1 MATFNSFA
9 ALERQIMKDMR
20 SATNRAKN
28 RIEIEL
34 FMNVNGYYNG
44 STPQR
49 YQRTGTLLTSPD
61 STPVQ
66 GSGKHLEFSVY
77 MDEGIS
83 YSTGTFSG
91 AQGIDAPGRGGAGGT
106 AACPLPLPLFHW
118 PCSTTCLTTR
128 AETGAWRW
136 TALGIALPTAVGMS
150 LCALTAAAGRLLGF

>member
-1 MATFNSFA
+1 MIAMATFNSFA

-20 SATNRAKN
+20 SAANRAKD
-28 RIEIEL
+28 RIEMEL
-34 FMNVNGYYNG
+34 FMNVNDYYDG

-77 MDEGIS
+77 MNDGIS

-91 AQGIDAPGRGGAGGT
+91 GQVIDATERGGAGTIGNHGYFQRT
-106 AACPLPLPLFHW
+106 EEAAQKILDSEFNN
-118 PCSTTCLTTR
+118 
-128 AETGAWRW
+128 
-136 TALGIALPTAVGMS
+136 I
-150 LCALTAAAGRLLGF
+150 

>member
-9 ALERQIMKDMR
+9 ALERQIMKDMQTAAQR
-20 SATNRAKN
+20 SKDK
-28 RIEIEL
+28 IEMEL
-34 FMNVNGYYNG
+34 IMNVNGYYGG

-91 AQGIDAPGRGGAGGT
+91 AQVIDATERGGAGTMVIMDIFKEQKKLLNRSWTVNLTIYKGVNYVGT
-106 AACPLPLPLFHW
+106 
-118 PCSTTCLTTR
+118 
-128 AETGAWRW
+128 
-136 TALGIALPTAVGMS
+136 
-150 LCALTAAAGRLLGF
+150 

>member
-9 ALERQIMKDMR
+9 ALERQIMKDMQSAARR
-20 SATNRAKN
+20 SKDK
-28 RIEIEL
+28 IEMEL
-34 FMNVNGYYNG
+34 FMNVNDYYDG

-77 MDEGIS
+77 MNDGIS

-91 AQGIDAPGRGGAGGT
+91 AQVIDATERGGAGTIGNHGYFQRT
-106 AACPLPLPLFHW
+106 EEAAQKILDSEFNN
-118 PCSTTCLTTR
+118 
-128 AETGAWRW
+128 
-136 TALGIALPTAVGMS
+136 I
-150 LCALTAAAGRLLGF
+150 

>member
-9 ALERQIMKDMR
+9 ALERQIVKDMQN
-20 SATNRAKN
+20 AANRAKD
-28 RIEIEL
+28 RIEMEL
-34 FMNVNGYYNG
+34 FMNVNDYYDG

-83 YSTGTFSG
+83 YNTGTFSG
-91 AQGIDAPGRGGAGGT
+91 AQVIDATERGGAGTIGNHGYFQRT
-106 AACPLPLPLFHW
+106 
-118 PCSTTCLTTR
+118 
-128 AETGAWRW
+128 EE
-136 TALGIALPTAVGMS
+136 AVQS
-150 LCALTAAAGRLLGF
+150 ILDSEFSKL

>member
-9 ALERQIMKDMR
+9 AFERQIMKDMQTAARR
-20 SATNRAKN
+20 SKDK
-28 RIEIEL
+28 IEMEL
-34 FMNVNGYYNG
+34 FMNVNDYYDD

-77 MDEGIS
+77 MNDGIS

-91 AQGIDAPGRGGAGGT
+91 AQVIDATERGGAGTIGNHGYFQRT
-106 AACPLPLPLFHW
+106 EEAAQKILDSEFNN
-118 PCSTTCLTTR
+118 
-128 AETGAWRW
+128 
-136 TALGIALPTAVGMS
+136 I
-150 LCALTAAAGRLLGF
+150 

>member
-9 ALERQIMKDMR
+9 ALERQITKDMQ
-20 SATNRAKN
+20 SAANRARDK
-28 RIEIEL
+28 IEMEL
-34 FMNVNGYYNG
+34 FMNVNGYYDG

-77 MDEGIS
+77 MNDGIS

-91 AQGIDAPGRGGAGGT
+91 AQVIDATERGGAGTIGNHGYFQRT
-106 AACPLPLPLFHW
+106 EESVQSILDSEFNN
-118 PCSTTCLTTR
+118 
-128 AETGAWRW
+128 
-136 TALGIALPTAVGMS
+136 I
-150 LCALTAAAGRLLGF
+150 

>member
-1 MATFNSFA
+1 MSVGSGGDTMATFNSFA

-20 SATNRAKN
+20 TAAQRAKDK
-28 RIEIEL
+28 IEMEL
-34 FMNVNGYYNG
+34 IMNVNGYYDG

-91 AQGIDAPGRGGAGGT
+91 AQVIDATERGGAGTIGNHGYFQRT
-106 AACPLPLPLFHW
+106 EEAAQQILDSEFNN
-118 PCSTTCLTTR
+118 
-128 AETGAWRW
+128 
-136 TALGIALPTAVGMS
+136 I
-150 LCALTAAAGRLLGF
+150 

>member
-9 ALERQIMKDMR
+9 ALERQIMKDMQ
-20 SATNRAKN
+20 SAATRAKDK
-28 RIEIEL
+28 IELEL
-34 FMNVNGYYNG
+34 FMNVNGYYDG

-77 MDEGIS
+77 MDDGIS

-91 AQGIDAPGRGGAGGT
+91 AQVIDATERGGAGTIGNHGYFQRT
-106 AACPLPLPLFHW
+106 EEAAQKILDSEFNN
-118 PCSTTCLTTR
+118 
-128 AETGAWRW
+128 
-136 TALGIALPTAVGMS
+136 I
-150 LCALTAAAGRLLGF
+150 

>member
-9 ALERQIMKDMR
+9 ALERQIMKDMQ
-20 SATNRAKN
+20 SAVTRAKDK
-28 RIEIEL
+28 IELEL
-34 FMNVNGYYNG
+34 FMNVNGYYDG

-77 MDEGIS
+77 MDDGIS

-91 AQGIDAPGRGGAGGT
+91 AQVIDATERGGAGTIGNHGYFQRT
-106 AACPLPLPLFHW
+106 
-118 PCSTTCLTTR
+118 
-128 AETGAWRW
+128 EE
-136 TALGIALPTAVGMS
+136 AVQS
-150 LCALTAAAGRLLGF
+150 ILDSEFAKL

>member
-9 ALERQIMKDMR
+9 ALERQIMKDMQN
-20 SATNRAKN
+20 AANRAKD
-28 RIEIEL
+28 RIETEL
-34 FMNVNGYYNG
+34 FMNVNGYYDG

-77 MDEGIS
+77 MNDGIS

-91 AQGIDAPGRGGAGGT
+91 AQVIDATERGGAGTIGNHGYFQRT
-106 AACPLPLPLFHW
+106 EEAAQKILDSEFNN
-118 PCSTTCLTTR
+118 
-128 AETGAWRW
+128 
-136 TALGIALPTAVGMS
+136 I
-150 LCALTAAAGRLLGF
+150 

>member
-1 MATFNSFA
+1 MIAMATFNSFA
-9 ALERQIMKDMR
+9 ALERQIMKDMQTAAQR
-20 SATNRAKN
+20 SKDK
-28 RIEIEL
+28 IEMEL
-34 FMNVNGYYNG
+34 IMNVNGYYGG

-91 AQGIDAPGRGGAGGT
+91 AQVIDATERGGAGTIGNHGYFQRT
-106 AACPLPLPLFHW
+106 EEAAQQILDSEFNN
-118 PCSTTCLTTR
+118 
-128 AETGAWRW
+128 
-136 TALGIALPTAVGMS
+136 I
-150 LCALTAAAGRLLGF
+150 

>member
-9 ALERQIMKDMR
+9 ALERQIVKDMQ
-20 SATNRAKN
+20 SAANRAKD
-28 RIEIEL
+28 RIETEL
-34 FMNVNGYYNG
+34 FMNVNGYYDG

-77 MDEGIS
+77 MNDGIS

-91 AQGIDAPGRGGAGGT
+91 GQVIDATESGDAGTIGNHGYFQRT
-106 AACPLPLPLFHW
+106 EEAAQKILDSEFNN
-118 PCSTTCLTTR
+118 
-128 AETGAWRW
+128 
-136 TALGIALPTAVGMS
+136 I
-150 LCALTAAAGRLLGF
+150 

>member
-9 ALERQIMKDMR
+9 ALERQIMKDMQTAAQR
-20 SATNRAKN
+20 SKDK
-28 RIEIEL
+28 IEMEL
-34 FMNVNGYYNG
+34 IMNVNGYYGG

-91 AQGIDAPGRGGAGGT
+91 AQVIDATERGGAGTIGNHGYFQRT
-106 AACPLPLPLFHW
+106 EEAAQQILDSEFNN
-118 PCSTTCLTTR
+118 
-128 AETGAWRW
+128 
-136 TALGIALPTAVGMS
+136 I
-150 LCALTAAAGRLLGF
+150 

>member
-9 ALERQIMKDMR
+9 AFERQIMKDMQTAARR
-20 SATNRAKN
+20 SKDK
-28 RIEIEL
+28 IEMEL
-34 FMNVNGYYNG
+34 FMNVNDYYDG

-77 MDEGIS
+77 MNDGIS

-91 AQGIDAPGRGGAGGT
+91 AQVIDATERGGAGTIGNHGYFQRT
-106 AACPLPLPLFHW
+106 EEAAQKILDSEFNN
-118 PCSTTCLTTR
+118 
-128 AETGAWRW
+128 
-136 TALGIALPTAVGMS
+136 I
-150 LCALTAAAGRLLGF
+150 

>member
-20 SATNRAKN
+20 SAANRAKD
-28 RIEIEL
+28 RIEMEL
-34 FMNVNGYYNG
+34 FMNVNDYYDG

-77 MDEGIS
+77 MNDGIS

-91 AQGIDAPGRGGAGGT
+91 GQVIDATERGGAGTIGNHGYFQRT
-106 AACPLPLPLFHW
+106 
-118 PCSTTCLTTR
+118 
-128 AETGAWRW
+128 EE
-136 TALGIALPTAVGMS
+136 AVQS
-150 LCALTAAAGRLLGF
+150 ILDSEFAKL

>member
-1 MATFNSFA
+1 MIAMATFNSFA
-9 ALERQIMKDMR
+9 ALERQIMKDMQ
-20 SATNRAKN
+20 SAAQRAKD
-28 RIEIEL
+28 RIEMEL
-34 FMNVNGYYNG
+34 FMNVNDYYDG

-91 AQGIDAPGRGGAGGT
+91 AQVIDATERGGAGTIGNHGYFQRT
-106 AACPLPLPLFHW
+106 EEAAQQILDSEFNN
-118 PCSTTCLTTR
+118 
-128 AETGAWRW
+128 
-136 TALGIALPTAVGMS
+136 I
-150 LCALTAAAGRLLGF
+150 

>member
-9 ALERQIMKDMR
+9 ALERQIMKDMQSAAKR
-20 SATNRAKN
+20 SKD
-28 RIEIEL
+28 RIEMEL
-34 FMNVNGYYNG
+34 FMNVNGYYDG

-49 YQRTGTLLTSPD
+49 YQRTGALLTSPD

-91 AQGIDAPGRGGAGGT
+91 AQVIDATERGGAGTIGNHGYFQRT
-106 AACPLPLPLFHW
+106 EEAAQQILDSEFNN
-118 PCSTTCLTTR
+118 
-128 AETGAWRW
+128 
-136 TALGIALPTAVGMS
+136 I
-150 LCALTAAAGRLLGF
+150 

>member
-1 MATFNSFA
+1 MAIFNSFS
-9 ALERQIMKDMR
+9 ALERQIMKDMQTA
-20 SATNRAKN
+20 ATRAKDK
-28 RIEIEL
+28 IEMEL
-34 FMNVNGYYNG
+34 FMNVNDYYDG

-91 AQGIDAPGRGGAGGT
+91 AQVIDATERGGAGTIGNHGYFQRT
-106 AACPLPLPLFHW
+106 EEAAQQILDSEFNN
-118 PCSTTCLTTR
+118 
-128 AETGAWRW
+128 
-136 TALGIALPTAVGMS
+136 I
-150 LCALTAAAGRLLGF
+150 

>member
-20 SATNRAKN
+20 NATNRAKN
-28 RIEIEL
+28 KIEMEL
-34 FMNVNGYYNG
+34 FMNVNGYYDG

-77 MDEGIS
+77 MNDEIS

-91 AQGIDAPGRGGAGGT
+91 AQVIDATECGGAGTIGNHGYFQKT
-106 AACPLPLPLFHW
+106 
-118 PCSTTCLTTR
+118 
-128 AETGAWRW
+128 EE
-136 TALGIALPTAVGMS
+136 AVQS
-150 LCALTAAAGRLLGF
+150 ILDSEFNNI